1 MNNYKSTILLF
12 FVLLTS
18 STYTYPQ
25 AHLLLNSNLT
35 NFFLIPAT
43 YNIYEIED
51 STEVFADAVI
61 EGFFG
66 ISSDELEEMLL
77 YEDYDDAYNEGKYD
91 KGEAKI
97 IVEEDSIISFDIKG
111 ESYMKYRITEIVSD
125 TIGTFA
131 VLNNGSG
138 FLDIYVE
145 NGSLTLKEYYY
156 DEKVDKSKFIRKFT
170 LYEDLEFLRYKIM
183 EKIEQ
188 FIRQERLRHQRIKE
202 IKLAPTFGV

>member
-25 AHLLLNSNLT
+25 AYLLHYSSNLT

-61 EGFFG
+61 EGFFVV
-66 ISSDELEEMLL
+66 SSDELDEMLL
-77 YEDYDDAYNEGKYD
+77 YEEYDDAYNEGKYD

-111 ESYMKYRITEIVSD
+111 EPYMKYRITEIVSD

-170 LYEDLEFLRYKIM
+170 LYEDLEFLRNKTLENLLKQIN
-183 EKIEQ
+183 
-188 FIRQERLRHQRIKE
+188 RQRQRLIKE

>member
-1 MNNYKSTILLF
+1 MKNYKSTILLF
-12 FVLLTS
+12 FVLSTI

-25 AHLLLNSNLT
+25 AYLLLNSSDLT

-66 ISSDELEEMLL
+66 VSSDEWEEMLL
-77 YEDYDDAYNEGKYD
+77 DTGYDDAYNEGKYD

-97 IVEEDSIISFDIKG
+97 IIEEDSIISFDIKG
-111 ESYMKYRITEIVSD
+111 EPYMKYRITEIVSD

-156 DEKVDKSKFIRKFT
+156 DEKVDKSKFIRKFM
-170 LYEDLEFLRYKIM
+170 LYEDLEFLRKKFSEGLFQRL
-183 EKIEQ
+183 EKI
-188 FIRQERLRHQRIKE
+188 RQRIENKDD
-202 IKLAPTFGV
+202 LSPTFGV

>member
-25 AHLLLNSNLT
+25 AYLLHYSSNLT

-66 ISSDELEEMLL
+66 VSSDELDEMLL
-77 YEDYDDAYNEGKYD
+77 YEEYDDAYNEGKYD

-111 ESYMKYRITEIVSD
+111 EPYMKYRITEIVSD

-170 LYEDLEFLRYKIM
+170 LYEDLEFLRNKTLENLLKQIN
-183 EKIEQ
+183 
-188 FIRQERLRHQRIKE
+188 RQRQRLIKE